1 MTDLTMK
8 RFFLITTDH
17 LEDRLWFRDEED
29 FRTAMNYVAIAA
41 FVSGVMVLAFILMSN
56 HVHFVVA
63 CSWERAEHF
72 IKNFKRLYAAYYWR
86 KYGINELLRRNG
98 VDIREVRES
107 DESLERAIAYVLM
120 NSVAA
125 NICFEPSGY
134 PWGTG
139 NVLFNGNPF
148 PGRNLDE
155 FSGRAQTR
163 LLKSNVKLP
172 GDYKIGPG
180 GYILPESYVQVKAVE
195 ALFRTP
201 KRFGYFLRTSSKAR
215 QRLEGGAVPSFRDQ
229 NILSASEDLCH
240 SLFRVNGISSNIIF
254 LLGNLILFFFKKSVL
269 NNLFQETVSHKRDGV
284 SFRVVDSTMSLRP
297 LKLWTKRLSCHTLYN
312 ANLKTLPVTI
322 SESFLKAISYN
333 DS

>member
-125 NICFEPSGY
+125 NICFEPSG
-134 PWGTG
+134 
-139 NVLFNGNPF
+139 
-148 PGRNLDE
+148 
-155 FSGRAQTR
+155 
-163 LLKSNVKLP
+163 
-172 GDYKIGPG
+172 
-180 GYILPESYVQVKAVE
+180 
-195 ALFRTP
+195 
-201 KRFGYFLRTSSKAR
+201 
-215 QRLEGGAVPSFRDQ
+215 
-229 NILSASEDLCH
+229 
-240 SLFRVNGISSNIIF
+240 
-254 LLGNLILFFFKKSVL
+254 
-269 NNLFQETVSHKRDGV
+269 
-284 SFRVVDSTMSLRP
+284 
-297 LKLWTKRLSCHTLYN
+297 
-312 ANLKTLPVTI
+312 
-322 SESFLKAISYN
+322 
-333 DS
+333 